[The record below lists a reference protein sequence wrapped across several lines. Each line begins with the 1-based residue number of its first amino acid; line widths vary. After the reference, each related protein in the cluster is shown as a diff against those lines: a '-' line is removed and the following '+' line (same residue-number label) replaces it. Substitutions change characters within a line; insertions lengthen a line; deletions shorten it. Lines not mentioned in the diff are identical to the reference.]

1 MRFVEGIRAGAE
13 GLEAGLGAEIDRP
26 AAVLNAREVA
36 WIRIAE
42 DSSAEGDEARRFFGR
57 DC

>member
-1 MRFVEGIRAGAE
+1 MDFVEDIRVSKECTQAGFC
-13 GLEAGLGAEIDRP
+13 AEIDRP